1 VGASAFTPKFDPG
14 ILSSGM
20 SRLYDEIYAVVRRI
34 PPGKVAT
41 YGQIGMSLV
50 PPCPARTVGWAL
62 AALGRSG
69 VEKEVPWQRVVNSQG
84 KVSTGPHQRELLEQE
99 GVVFDADGRI
109 DLAEFGW
116 TG

>member
-1 VGASAFTPKFDPG
+1 
-14 ILSSGM
+14 M
-20 SRLYDEIYAVVRRI
+20 VRRI

-69 VEKEVPWQRVVNSQG
+69 DEDVPWQRVVNSQG
-84 KVSTGPHQRELLEQE
+84 KVSTGQYQRELLEQE
-99 GVVFDADGRI
+99 GVVFDDDGRI
-109 DLAEFGW
+109 DLRTFGW